1 MPEPN
6 QPLLETAMWLQQSF
20 QTRALAVRT
29 QVRAAKL
36 LLHRLADIFTAL
48 AELASKSERT
58 RRQWI
63 DDPVLEIGARE
74 KVGPN
79 DQILHNAEHWL
90 EIACSYWLLKRR
102 CTFGMATCTSREQAS
117 RTVESGD
124 DITGLGFSD
133 LGNVDSAE
141 WIALIRPLCQ
151 PLRYRRRNREDEPRP
166 SNARAR
172 PPVVRPPSYRV
183 R

>member
-6 QPLLETAMWLQQSF
+6 QPLLETAMWLQQSL

-29 QVRAAKL
+29 HVRAAKL

-74 KVGPN
+74 NVGPN
-79 DQILHNAEHWL
+79 DQIL
-90 EIACSYWLLKRR
+90 LLHRP
-102 CTFGMATCTSREQAS
+102 TSRDGNSLLRSSTGVQAAGQNMMSWSASWGSKYS
-117 RTVESGD
+117 RLCNSSALQRTIVD
-124 DITGLGFSD
+124 PFTR
-133 LGNVDSAE
+133 DSAVTS
-141 WIALIRPLCQ
+141 R
-151 PLRYRRRNREDEPRP
+151 
-166 SNARAR
+166 SFT
-172 PPVVRPPSYRV
+172 
-183 R
+183 

>member
-6 QPLLETAMWLQQSF
+6 QPLVDTAMWLQRSL

-58 RRQWI
+58 RRQSI

-74 KVGPN
+74 NVGPN
-79 DQILHNAEHWL
+79 DQIFHNAEHWL
-90 EIACSYWLLKRR
+90 EIA
-102 CTFGMATCTSREQAS
+102 EQA
-117 RTVESGD
+117 RQVAATVSYPEAKR
-124 DITGLGFSD
+124 L
-133 LGNVDSAE
+133 VEAVAE
-141 WIALIRPLCQ
+141 NYQQLAEVA
-151 PLRYRRRNREDEPRP
+151 RREGTTKSP
-166 SNARAR
+166 
-172 PPVVRPPSYRV
+172 
-183 R
+183 

>member
-74 KVGPN
+74 NVGPN
-79 DQILHNAEHWL
+79 DQTQ
-90 EIACSYWLLKRR
+90 RR
-102 CTFGMATCTSREQAS
+102 TLAN
-117 RTVESGD
+117 
-124 DITGLGFSD
+124 TG
-133 LGNVDSAE
+133 
-141 WIALIRPLCQ
+141 
-151 PLRYRRRNREDEPRP
+151 
-166 SNARAR
+166 
-172 PPVVRPPSYRV
+172 
-183 R
+183 